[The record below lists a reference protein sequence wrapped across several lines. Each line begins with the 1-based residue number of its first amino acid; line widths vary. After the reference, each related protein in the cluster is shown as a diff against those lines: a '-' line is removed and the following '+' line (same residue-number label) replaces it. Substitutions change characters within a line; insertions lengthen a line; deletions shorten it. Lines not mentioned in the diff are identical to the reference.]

1 MKIQFSF
8 FNQTKALYFSLL
20 RLTGLFLTFDFFYC
34 NFICPEIEFWNVQF
48 SLFIQ
53 SQILDGFVYLVCPG
67 WPGVFLT
74 FDFFIHCNNRLPR
87 YISCLA
93 IENCYFHFL
102 DRFLSC
108 VLRLTIN
115 VFNFSIAIEVEFL
128 KCYFQFSLFNQ
139 TKTTSFI
146 LFAQVDQECFNCPFY
161 SLQKPSVQMSK

>member
-1 MKIQFSF
+1 M
-8 FNQTKALYFSLL
+8 
-20 RLTGLFLTFDFFYC
+20 
-34 NFICPEIEFWNVQF
+34 
-48 SLFIQ
+48 
-53 SQILDGFVYLVCPG
+53 
-67 WPGVFLT
+67 FLT

-146 LFAQVDQECFNCPFY
+146 LFAQVDRECAEEKRGEWRRQLLETTKLIGNEHF
-161 SLQKPSVQMSK
+161 VQHHLERWVLNIVEHHH